1 MFIDRAYCIC
11 VFINDEKLIAL
22 MLIYV
27 VVIYLQSTLALAP
40 IKLVKL
46 EFRLPE
52 ETFTEQVSVAEKTLQ
67 QEQRQLQKNENVKET
82 LLKHRV
88 S

>member
-1 MFIDRAYCIC
+1 
-11 VFINDEKLIAL
+11 

-27 VVIYLQSTLALAP
+27 VCISLQNVQASAP

-52 ETFTEQVSVAEKTLQ
+52 EIFIEQVDDAEKTLQ
-67 QEQRQLQKNENVKET
+67 QEQKQLQRNENVKQT
-82 LLKHRV
+82 LQKHRV
-88 S
+88 SSSDTSTVNQEIICKCD